1 MTHMDGRMDK
11 KKDGQVEKLLAQ
23 SNIVDH
29 DRQNDYAYS
38 FSLMGKRLTSLEA
51 TVNY

>member
-1 MTHMDGRMDK
+1 MDK

-38 FSLMGKRLTSLEA
+38 FSLMGEEIITSLEA
-51 TVNY
+51 TLNY